1 MINSIIVQCVSLVF
15 LLLLFCVYFSKDT
28 INNVENRIYKHSI
41 IINLFSILLDITSIF
56 TIYYMNGSLFNI
68 IISKLYLV
76 TILMWIALLT
86 IYIFMISIKP
96 DDNLSEEKKNK
107 KKVLIQSISLGIF
120 IACALYIFIADIEF
134 VCEPGKIYSYGK
146 SVSFLY
152 GLTGVCFIIWFI
164 RIVTRFKYIVKT
176 KCIPVV
182 FYVIFGIVSS
192 LIQQTHPEILLIS
205 FAETFDTFI
214 MFFTIE
220 NPDVKMLKEVAL
232 SRDRAEQANRAKS
245 DFLSS
250 MSHEIRTPLNAIVG
264 LSEDITSYK
273 DQVPK
278 EVVEDSEDI
287 MNASQTLLEIVG
299 NILDINKIESNKMEI
314 IDCCYNFRD
323 EIMNMCKVTSTR
335 IGDKHIDFNLRI
347 AEDIPYELIGDK
359 GKVKEV
365 VNNLLTNSI
374 KYTEEGTI
382 DLTIKCVNRIEESKT
397 TLMITCQDTGRGIK
411 ADDINKL
418 FNKFERLDVE
428 RNTTAEGTGLGLA
441 ITKSLIEMMGGNINV
456 QSQFGKGSIF
466 VVQIPQRISQLHA
479 PEGVVETSDSEEDDF
494 DDYKGKRILIV
505 DDNKLNIKVAKK
517 TLQDFDV
524 VIDEASDGQEC
535 LNKVVNGDEYDL
547 ILMDIMMPI
556 MSGETALLKLKENPH
571 FDIPTIALTAD
582 AVSGA
587 KEKYID
593 SGFVDYL
600 AKPFTKQQIK
610 EKLDLIFKRDRKM
623 YEDKWKSAPEIVV
636 VGDENEINDVAVN
649 NNISNNVDNTTDSSE
664 ELI

>member
-1 MINSIIVQCVSLVF
+1 MGMINSIIVQIVSLVF
-15 LLLLFCVYFSKDT
+15 LMLLIIVYFSKDT
-28 INNVENRIYKHSI
+28 INNIENKIYRHSI
-41 IINLFSILLDITSIF
+41 IVNLFCILLDITSIF
-56 TIYYMNGSLFNI
+56 TIYYMNGTLFNI

-76 TILMWIALLT
+76 SILLWISLLT
-86 IYIFMISIKP
+86 IYIFMISLKP
-96 DDNLSEEKKNK
+96 EDDDTPVEKKNRNN
-107 KKVLIQSISLGIF
+107 VIFRIVALVSI
-120 IACALYIFIADIEF
+120 IACTLYIFIADIEF
-134 VCEPGKIYSYGK
+134 VNEPGQIYSYGQ

-152 GLTGVCFIIWFI
+152 GVTAVCFFIWFS
-164 RIVTRFKYIVKT
+164 RLMLRFKYIVKT

-182 FYVIFGIVSS
+182 FYVVLGIISC
-192 LIQQTHPEILLIS
+192 LIQQKHPEILLIS

-220 NPDVKMLKEVAL
+220 NPDMKMLKEIAL

-273 DQVPK
+273 DQIPK

-314 IDCCYNFRD
+314 IDTCYNFKE

-382 DLTIKCVNRIEESKT
+382 DLTIKCVNRIEENKT

-411 ADDINKL
+411 AEDINKL
-418 FNKFERLDVE
+418 FTKFERLDVE

-456 QSQFGKGSIF
+456 QSQFGKGSLF

-479 PEGVVETSDSEEDDF
+479 PEGIVIDNNNVSDTNY
-494 DDYKGKRILIV
+494 DDYKGKRILVV
-505 DDNKLNIKVAKK
+505 DDNKLNIKVARK

-524 VIDEASDGQEC
+524 IIDEASDGLQCIE
-535 LNKVVNGDEYDL
+535 KIKNGNEYDL
-547 ILMDIMMPI
+547 ILMDIMMPV
-556 MSGETALLKLKENPH
+556 MNGETALLKLKENPH
-571 FDIPTIALTAD
+571 FNIPTIALTAD

-610 EKLDLIFKRDRKM
+610 EKLDLIFKRDRSM
-623 YEDKWKSAPEIVV
+623 YEDKWKSAPEVVV
-636 VGDENEINDVAVN
+636 VGD
-649 NNISNNVDNTTDSSE
+649 DNTTEFDNSNE
-664 ELI
+664 EII

>member
-1 MINSIIVQCVSLVF
+1 
-15 LLLLFCVYFSKDT
+15 
-28 INNVENRIYKHSI
+28 
-41 IINLFSILLDITSIF
+41 
-56 TIYYMNGSLFNI
+56 
-68 IISKLYLV
+68 
-76 TILMWIALLT
+76 
-86 IYIFMISIKP
+86 MISIKP
-96 DDNLSEEKKNK
+96 DDKLSDEKRNQRNI
-107 KKVLIQSISLGIF
+107 VIQIISISIFVACCIYVF
-120 IACALYIFIADIEF
+120 IAKIEF
-134 VCEPGKIYSYGK
+134 VNEPDKIYSFGQA
-146 SVSFLY
+146 VSFIY
-152 GLTGVCFIIWFI
+152 GVTAVYFFVWFV
-164 RIVTRFKYIVKT
+164 RIVTRFKYIIKT
-176 KCIPVV
+176 KCIPIV
-182 FYVIFGIVSS
+182 FYVILGIFSS
-192 LIQQTHPEILLIS
+192 FIQQNHPEILLIS
-205 FAETFDTFI
+205 FAETFCTFV

-220 NPDVKMLKEVAL
+220 NPDLKMLKEIAL

-264 LSEDITSYK
+264 LSEDIASYK

-314 IDCCYNFRD
+314 IDSCYNFK
-323 EIMNMCKVTSTR
+323 EEVVNMCKVTSTR

-382 DLTIKCVNRIEESKT
+382 DLTIKCVNRIEENKC

-411 ADDINKL
+411 AEDITKL

-466 VVQIPQRISQLHA
+466 VVQIPQKISLLHA
-479 PEGVVETSDSEEDDF
+479 PEGVTSSMIDDNSSV

-524 VIDEASDGQEC
+524 IIDEASDGQQC
-535 LNKVVNGDEYDL
+535 LDKVKNGDEYDL

-556 MSGETALLKLKENPH
+556 MSGETALLKIKENPR
-571 FDIPTIALTAD
+571 FNIPTIALTAD

-600 AKPFTKQQIK
+600 AKPFTKQQIR
-610 EKLDLIFKRDRKM
+610 EKLDLIFKRDKKM
-623 YEDKWKSAPEIVV
+623 YEDKWKSAPEIVIV
-636 VGDENEINDVAVN
+636 DGN
-649 NNISNNVDNTTDSSE
+649 NNDSDTVINNDE
-664 ELI
+664 EIVQGQNKDDLI